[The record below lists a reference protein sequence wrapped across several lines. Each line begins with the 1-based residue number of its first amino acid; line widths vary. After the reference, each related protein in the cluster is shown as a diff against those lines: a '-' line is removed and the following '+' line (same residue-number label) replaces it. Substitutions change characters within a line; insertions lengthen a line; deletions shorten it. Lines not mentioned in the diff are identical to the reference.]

1 MRVLLIILVAAFA
14 LISCRSQDLI
24 RPGDSLEVAFEK
36 AKSQYDEEN
45 WTTAARAF
53 ETVVS
58 IGRGTDLGQQAQYL
72 LAESYYNNRQYLIAA
87 SEYQRY
93 ATFYP
98 RSERRENAEF
108 KRALSYYQMSPRF
121 KLDQTY
127 TRQAV
132 ERFRLF
138 NSRYPDS
145 ELVADA
151 SSYIEELREKLARK
165 QYEAAKFYMRTNR
178 YQAAAVYHDIVI
190 DTYPETEW
198 AERSLVDQIEA
209 YILFADN
216 SIQARQKERY
226 EKAVESYETYLQLFP
241 RGENRSRAESLY
253 DRASR
258 EIERIEGRQ
267 SSAESVAE
275 NE

>member
-1 MRVLLIILVAAFA
+1 MRAFIIILVAAFA

-24 RPGDSLEVAFEK
+24 RPGDSLEIAFEK
-36 AKSQYDEEN
+36 AKSQYDQEN

-58 IGRGTDLGQQAQYL
+58 IGRGTDLGQEAQYL
-72 LAESYYNNRQYLIAA
+72 LAESYYNNRQYLVAA

-98 RSERRENAEF
+98 RSERRESADF

-127 TRQAV
+127 TRQAI

-145 ELVADA
+145 ELVAE
-151 SSYIEELREKLARK
+151 SSDYIEELREKLARK
-165 QYEAAKFYMRTNR
+165 KYEAARFYMRTNR
-178 YQAAAVYHDIVI
+178 FQAAAVYHDLVI
-190 DTYPETEW
+190 DRYPETEW

-209 YILFADN
+209 YILYADN

-226 EKAVESYETYLQLFP
+226 EKAIDSYETYLQLFP

-253 DRASR
+253 DRANS
-258 EIERIEGRQ
+258 EIERIDARQ
-267 SSAESVAE
+267 TSSESVAE
-275 NE
+275 N